1 MSDQLP
7 PLLDAMNVIDSLNGQ
22 NIVEH
27 TKRVQRATVKIQT
40 ILRGKIARKRIR
52 DINRKKYHGLMQ
64 ERRSTANKNNA
75 SGTDVTEGILE
86 KESAR
91 NEMEVAVNQEKVGKA
106 AAAEEQEQNKHTNA
120 QEEKTNAQ
128 EDKTNAQEDKTNAQE
143 ENIKEVPFD
152 EWCEVFDPSS
162 QQYYYQ
168 NLLDESVSQWEL
180 PEGFDPVAAR
190 KRVKLLMS
198 CGSISELPHGL
209 ALLVACRKIQSV
221 YRAKQARQRMRGLRA
236 KKKSQQNLLA
246 TTTSKQPPKW
256 TKCYDKQSGYHYYY
270 NNSTGVTTWEKPNDF
285 EG

>member
-1 MSDQLP
+1 MRGLRAKKKSQQNLLATTTKQPPKWTKCYDNSSRYHYYYNNSTGDTTWEKPGDFDEDQTKEQT
-7 PLLDAMNVIDSLNGQ
+7 NV
-22 NIVEH
+22 
-27 TKRVQRATVKIQT
+27 
-40 ILRGKIARKRIR
+40 
-52 DINRKKYHGLMQ
+52 
-64 ERRSTANKNNA
+64 
-75 SGTDVTEGILE
+75 
-86 KESAR
+86 
-91 NEMEVAVNQEKVGKA
+91 
-106 AAAEEQEQNKHTNA
+106 

-128 EDKTNAQEDKTNAQE
+128 EDKTNAQEENAQE

-162 QQYYYQ
+162 NQNYYQ

-221 YRAKQARQRMRGLRA
+221 YRAKQARQKMRGLRA

-246 TTTSKQPPKW
+246 TTTKQPPKW
-256 TKCYDKQSGYHYYY
+256 TKCFDKQSGYHYYY
-270 NNSTGVTTWEKPNDF
+270 NNSTGDTSWEKPGDF

>member
-1 MSDQLP
+1 MPVDFDEDQ
-7 PLLDAMNVIDSLNGQ
+7 
-22 NIVEH
+22 
-27 TKRVQRATVKIQT
+27 TKEQT
-40 ILRGKIARKRIR
+40 
-52 DINRKKYHGLMQ
+52 
-64 ERRSTANKNNA
+64 
-75 SGTDVTEGILE
+75 
-86 KESAR
+86 KE
-91 NEMEVAVNQEKVGKA
+91 E
-106 AAAEEQEQNKHTNA
+106 
-120 QEEKTNAQ
+120 EEKTNRQ
-128 EDKTNAQEDKTNAQE
+128 EKNKQ

-236 KKKSQQNLLA
+236 KKKSQQELLA
-246 TTTSKQPPKW
+246 TTTKQPKW
-256 TKCYDKQSGYHYYY
+256 TKCYDNRSGYHYYY
-270 NNSTGVTTWEKPNDF
+270 NNSNGETTWDLPVDF
-285 EG
+285 EA